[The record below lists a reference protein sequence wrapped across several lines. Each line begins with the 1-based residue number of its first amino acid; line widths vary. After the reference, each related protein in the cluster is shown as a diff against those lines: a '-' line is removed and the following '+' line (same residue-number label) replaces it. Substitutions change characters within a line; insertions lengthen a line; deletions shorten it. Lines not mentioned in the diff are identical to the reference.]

1 MDEVYRL
8 QAEVLKTLSNPKRL
22 EIIHLLA
29 EGPRE
34 VSRLAEELGISQPNV
49 SQHLALMR
57 SAGVVDSERDGRE
70 VRYRLSDP
78 EIILACET
86 MRGVLVR
93 RLSRISA
100 AATRTPAEV
109 VAGRAAASAAT
120 AMTATSAIDASAPSE
135 TTAATKATAASAAT
149 ATGAGLGT
157 ADAATP
163 TLR

>member
-29 EGPRE
+29 DGPRE
-34 VSRLAEELGISQPNV
+34 VGRLAEELGISQPNV

-57 SAGVVDSERDGRE
+57 SAGVVECERDGRE

-78 EIILACET
+78 EIICACET
-86 MRGVLVR
+86 MRGVLLR
-93 RLSRISA
+93 RLNRISV

-109 VAGRAAASAAT
+109 LAERATAAASSHP
-120 AMTATSAIDASAPSE
+120 TS
-135 TTAATKATAASAAT
+135 
-149 ATGAGLGT
+149 
-157 ADAATP
+157 
-163 TLR
+163 

>member
-8 QAEVLKTLSNPKRL
+8 QAEVLKTLANPKRL

-34 VSRLAEELGISQPNV
+34 VGRLAEELGISQPNV

-57 SAGVVDSERDGRE
+57 SAGLVEAERDGRE

-78 EIILACET
+78 EIICACET

-93 RLSRISA
+93 RLSRISQ

-109 VAGRAAASAAT
+109 LAGRASAA
-120 AMTATSAIDASAPSE
+120 
-135 TTAATKATAASAAT
+135 AANQTIS
-149 ATGAGLGT
+149 
-157 ADAATP
+157 
-163 TLR
+163 